1 MAPPKYTT
9 ATILSKP
16 PVYTEEE
23 ARCQPRP
30 PRLYEGNSR
39 PCAPTGGFYEQYV
52 DRTMT
57 ETSPEPRSVPFDM
70 ALPTRDFGFPFTP
83 YAIQEDFMKALY
95 DVLDQGKV
103 GIFESPTGTGKSL
116 SLLCAFLQWLYDQDH
131 VSASASSAVNT
142 VAEDDEPDWL
152 KSYSV
157 EHEQKRQQSE
167 REARREELQTRI
179 DRARKREASER
190 RTKATW
196 PTRQQAKKTKSA
208 QAQSILNSGDS
219 EYLLDEYD
227 SDDSEPNNRRQA
239 KNDTESNLSADVQE
253 LLKRLETRNGVA
265 IRTISDQWEAQHED
279 EDVDE
284 LKIYF
289 ASRTHS
295 QLSQF
300 IREIKKTTYAE
311 SLHVVGL
318 SSRKNFCI
326 NKDVQKLNSVHR
338 INEQCLE
345 LQKKGSSKSCE
356 YLPSMAEKSR
366 LLDFRDHALAK
377 VRDIEELVDVGKNL
391 NTCPYYGTRQ
401 TIKPAQL
408 VTLPYQHL
416 LHKAT
421 RESLGISL
429 KNNIV
434 IIDEAHNLIDTITA
448 IHTITI
454 HSQQMRTALSQLS
467 QYLQRYKSRLLGKN
481 IVYIKQIMTIIKSA
495 IGLLESHTQKNSPST
510 KEKILTV
517 NDFVHEL
524 GIDHLNM
531 FKIETF
537 LKESKLARKLN
548 GFLDMKKQEMQ
559 EKGTGAEHD
568 INSNRSESSIPTLS
582 QIESF
587 LMALT
592 NADKDGRIL
601 VATESGDTYV
611 QYMLLNPAN
620 EFKEIVEEARSV
632 VLAGGTMEPIS
643 DFLTHLFPYVERD
656 RILKFSCGHIIPK
669 QNLQVLTVAAG
680 PSGQQLIYN
689 YEHRSDVKLIDQTG
703 QILANLCNVIPDG
716 VVCFFA
722 SYPYMELVYKRWS
735 TAESGNILDRIG
747 KKKKVF
753 REPREANMV
762 DATLRDYSLHIDT
775 AESGAILFCVVNGK
789 MSEGINFSDRLGR
802 AVVMVGLPFANL
814 ASAALGEKIKY
825 VKEHTVNKS
834 TDAGKEYY
842 ENLCMRAVN
851 QSIGRAIRHQND
863 YATVVLLDERYN
875 TSRVQNKLPGWIR
888 ESVNECTNFGQVM
901 ARAAGF
907 FREKR

>member
-1 MAPPKYTT
+1 M
-9 ATILSKP
+9 
-16 PVYTEEE
+16 V
-23 ARCQPRP
+23 
-30 PRLYEGNSR
+30 
-39 PCAPTGGFYEQYV
+39 
-52 DRTMT
+52 
-57 ETSPEPRSVPFDM
+57 
-70 ALPTRDFGFPFTP
+70 LPQRDFGFPFTP
-83 YAIQEDFMKALY
+83 YPIQEDFMRTLY

-116 SLLCAFLQWLYDQDH
+116 SLLCGSLKWLYNQDH
-131 VSASASSAVNT
+131 VSAPTST
-142 VAEDDEPDWL
+142 VVSTEGNDEEPDWL
-152 KSYSV
+152 RAYSV
-157 EHEQKRQQSE
+157 EHDQKRQQSE
-167 REARREELQTRI
+167 REVRRQELQKRIESARRREEL
-179 DRARKREASER
+179 ER
-190 RTKATW
+190 RTKGTW
-196 PTRQQAKKTKSA
+196 IARQPAKKTKSA
-208 QAQSILNSGDS
+208 QKPGALDSDDS
-219 EYLLDEYD
+219 EYVLDEYD
-227 SDDSEPNNRRQA
+227 SDDTSKPNTSRVA
-239 KNDTESNLSADVQE
+239 KTNTESNLSADVLE
-253 LLKRLETRNGVA
+253 LMKRLESQNDPATSA
-265 IRTISDQWEAQHED
+265 KDQQWDALQTDD

-311 SLHVVGL
+311 SLHAVAL

-345 LQKKGSSKSCE
+345 LQKKGSSKRCE
-356 YLPSMAEKSR
+356 YLPTAMDKTR
-366 LLDFRDHALAK
+366 LLDFRDHALAQ

-401 TIKPAQL
+401 TIKPSQL

-416 LHKAT
+416 LHKTT

-454 HSQQMRTALSQLS
+454 HMTQMRTALSQIS

-481 IVYIKQIMTIIKSA
+481 IVYIKQIMTIIKA
-495 IGLLESHTQKNSPST
+495 MIRLLENDAQQNKSSN
-510 KEKILTV
+510 KEKILGV
-517 NDFVHEL
+517 NEYVHEL

-531 FKIETF
+531 FKIEKF

-559 EKGTGAEHD
+559 DKAIPPQLGANNNPSD
-568 INSNRSESSIPTLS
+568 SSIPTLS
-582 QIESF
+582 QMESF
-587 LMALT
+587 FMALT
-592 NADKDGRIL
+592 NADKDGRIIMC
-601 VATESGDTYV
+601 SGNDDAQV

-620 EFKEIVEEARSV
+620 EFKDVVEEARSV

-669 QNLQVLTVAAG
+669 QNLQVLTVASG
-680 PSGQQLIYN
+680 PSGQQLMYN
-689 YEHRSDVKLIDQTG
+689 YEHRSDAKMMDQTG

-722 SYPYMELVYKRWS
+722 SYPYMETVFKRWA
-735 TAESGNILDRIG
+735 TAESGNILDRIS
-747 KKKKVF
+747 KKKKVYIGILLMPLAYIILTAPKIF

-762 DATLRDYSLHIDT
+762 DATLRDYALHIDT
-775 AESGAILFCVVNGK
+775 GEGGAVLFCVVNGK

-814 ASAALGEKIKY
+814 ASASLVEKIKY
-825 VKEHTVNKS
+825 VKEHASDKS
-834 TDAGKEYY
+834 VDAGKEYY

-851 QSIGRAIRHQND
+851 QSIGRAIRHRND

-875 TSRVQNKLPGWIR
+875 TSRIQKKLPGWIR
-888 ESVNECTNFGQVM
+888 DSVYECKNFGQVM
-901 ARAAGF
+901 AKASGF